1 MVLLLF
7 FGGSVVSNTLWP
19 HELHHTRLPC
29 PSLSQCL
36 LKLMSIELVMPSN
49 HLILCCPLLLL
60 PSIFPSIRVFSN
72 ESALRIRWVKYWS
85 FSFRS
90 VLPMNIQD
98 WLPLGSPCSPRDS
111 QESSPA
117 PQFESI
123 VSLLLSLLCN
133 KECMIWTIVSTQS
146 CFCWLYR
153 PSPSSVARN
162 IISLVFDID
171 FQVMFMFAMISAF
184 FWKNSVSLCPASFC
198 TPSPNL
204 PVTYLLTSYFGTPV
218 SYEEKDLFFF
228 FFFWMFVL
236 EGHVGL
242 HRTVQLQLLQ
252 H

>member
-60 PSIFPSIRVFSN
+60 PSIFPRIRVFSN

-123 VSLLLSLLCN
+123 ISLLLSLLCN

-162 IISLVFDID
+162 IISLVLILTFRWCSCLLWSVHS
-171 FQVMFMFAMISAF
+171 FGKTLLAFALLHFVLQAQICLLLIS
-184 FWKNSVSLCPASFC
+184 WLP
-198 TPSPNL
+198 TLELLSPMKKR
-204 PVTYLLTSYFGTPV
+204 TS
-218 SYEEKDLFFF
+218 FF